1 MERSMWELVTLAKQG
16 DNEAIADL
24 YGLSKDAVY
33 KSIRS
38 LVQDEDA
45 ALDVMQ
51 DTYVKAFKKLEQL
64 HEPEKFIAW
73 VKQIAINTAR
83 NYLKQRQDVPLSR
96 FVNEDGDE
104 IEFEDTNQSHLP
116 EVSMDRKV
124 TAELVDKILGTLSD
138 EQREVIVMHYYQ
150 GMSEQ
155 KIAQAQGCSV
165 NTVKSRM
172 LYAKKK
178 IEKSVL
184 ELEKKEGIKLH
195 SMAPL
200 PFLLWLLRMAKE
212 QGIPVETVSKASAA
226 GAATAAGKAATG
238 AASGSSATANGAAA
252 GTAGKAVATKVIAG
266 TLAVTVAG
274 GAGAV
279 AVHNLNSSKQAEAA
293 HTAYVEF
300 LDSCQDAF
308 QMDAQSFRL
317 EYDGFWENVTDELL
331 LENPDADSS
340 VTQSWYL
347 DYDGGSTFEN
357 GLAVPVAA
365 YTPNMN
371 GRWLLENKLADE
383 QFQFAYLD
391 TDQDGVEEL
400 FLAKFYRGELQTDH
414 VDVYSFQGGT
424 LSRGQAQIQRSGEN
438 WIWKLEPAQEA
449 QYVNRSGYSNIV
461 YINTGTERFGG
472 AATLENPKL
481 DWQVLFEKN

>member
-1 MERSMWELVTLAKQG
+1 MEHSISELVALAKQG
-16 DNEAIADL
+16 DNEAITDL
-24 YGLSKDAVY
+24 YDLSKDAVY
-33 KSIRS
+33 KSIRT

-51 DTYVKAFKKLEQL
+51 DTYIKAFKKLEQL
-64 HEPEKFIAW
+64 HEPEKFTSW
-73 VKQIAINTAR
+73 VKKAGINTAR

-104 IEFEDTNQSHLP
+104 VEFEDTNQSHLP

-155 KIAQAQGCSV
+155 EIAQTQGCSV

-226 GAATAAGKAATG
+226 GAAAAAGKAATG
-238 AASGSSATANGAAA
+238 AAAGSSTAATSATA

-274 GAGAV
+274 GAGAI
-279 AVHNLNSSKQAEAA
+279 AVHNLNSSKQADAA

-300 LDSCQDAF
+300 LDSYQDAF
-308 QMDAQSFRL
+308 QMDSQSFRM
-317 EYDGFWENVTDELL
+317 EYDGFWENVTDEVLQ
-331 LENPDADSS
+331 ENPNADSTI
-340 VTQSWYL
+340 TQSWYL
-347 DYDGGSTFEN
+347 DYDGGNTFDN

-371 GRWLLENKLADE
+371 GLWLLENKLADE

-391 TDQDGVEEL
+391 TNQDGIEEL

-414 VDVYSFQGGT
+414 VDVYSFQRGI
-424 LSRGQAQIQRSGEN
+424 LFRGQAQIQRSGEN
-438 WIWKLEPAQEA
+438 WIWVLEPAQEA
-449 QYVNRSGYSNIV
+449 QYINRNGYSNIV
-461 YINTGTERFGG
+461 YINMGKEIFDGDVTVT
-472 AATLENPKL
+472 NPEL
-481 DWQVLFEKN
+481 DWQLLFEKK